1 MYIFKHRQR
10 IGRKKVFDN
19 KAQITFFL
27 ILGLVLLFAFIG
39 GFFIYNK
46 IKTENT
52 EEESKRIAELNLQAD
67 NVQKYIDECIRKT
80 SYDGLIRLGNT
91 GGYIQ
96 MPNLLNFKGTSYWQI
111 EQANIQ
117 PFLNQ
122 TQERL
127 IDYININFPKCV
139 ESGNFT
145 QFRVQVEKKQPTTSL
160 YFGSNDVTIKINYP
174 IKLSKEK
181 FTKEILDFHNTLD
194 LRYRAVF
201 EAAAEVNKRLFDHDF
216 DIKNPLKNMSYI
228 KQLDFDISYK
238 SPADDVM
245 LFTITDKKSI
255 TPANEFY
262 NFNFAVKFG
271 QSELKKLTDMQN
283 KSASNPTV
291 LPYTTYSLD
300 KKAQLNI
307 ASGTTIVKDGKD
319 VSFISVQQSYPNEVV
334 TKDVPVYKSNS
345 EVKKKEDITYFLDN
359 PIYSFEPT
367 GLLFNNPQK
376 LTLYY
381 GDQNGKDEK
390 GVGILMG
397 KKGFWVPIESKN
409 VPEEK
414 KVYTNIHGFTEFTAV
429 NCASQPLKTTVAE
442 NFFEA
447 NGGCW
452 VNLVLI
458 IIVIIIIIIILFF
471 CGPLCLL
478 VVKDVAGVVGAIF
491 TFMSVGVTATIV
503 TGAVVLAIV
512 ATGTILQA
520 TTDVFYEKS
529 PDNCQNFYPLCDQDV
544 TIEEDGDAEEGKCIP
559 EGNTRVAAGSTKM
572 VCAMVESCGGFI
584 DKMTCKSCSQ
594 KCTVK
599 FY

>member
-1 MYIFKHRQR
+1 MKFKKT
-10 IGRKKVFDN
+10 IKK
-19 KAQITFFL
+19 KGQITFF
-27 ILGLVLLFAFIG
+27 IILVLVLIFAAIATYFM
-39 GFFIYNK
+39 YNK
-46 IKTENT
+46 IKQERA
-52 EEESKRIAELNLQAD
+52 EEEARRVAELNLQAD
-67 NVQKYIDECIRKT
+67 SIKKYINECIRKT
-80 SYDGLIRLGNT
+80 SYDGLIKLGQT

-96 MPNLLNFKGTSYWQI
+96 IPKIINFKGTSYWQI
-111 EQANIQ
+111 DQANIQ

-122 TQERL
+122 TQEIL
-127 IDYININFPKCV
+127 IEYINANLPKCV
-139 ESGNFT
+139 EAGNLTNLGFSI
-145 QFRVQVEKKQPTTSL
+145 EKEKPTTSI
-160 YFGSNDVTIKINYP
+160 YFGNNDVTVKAYYP
-174 IKLSKEK
+174 LKLSKGK
-181 FTKEILDFHNTLD
+181 FTKEFSDFHNTLD

-201 EAAAEVNKRLFDHDF
+201 EAAAEVNKRIFDAEF

-228 KQLDFDISYK
+228 KQLDFDISYDASLK
-238 SPADDVM
+238 EVM
-245 LFTITDKKSI
+245 IFTITDKKSI

-262 NFNFAVKFG
+262 TFNFAVKFG
-271 QSELKKLTDMQN
+271 KSELKKLTDMQN